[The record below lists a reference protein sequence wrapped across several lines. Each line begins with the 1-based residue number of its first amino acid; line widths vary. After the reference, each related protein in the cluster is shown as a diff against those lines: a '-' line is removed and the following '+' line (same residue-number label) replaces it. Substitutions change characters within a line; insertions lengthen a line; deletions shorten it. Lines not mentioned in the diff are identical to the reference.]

1 MKTWVELL
9 GIVYLG
15 ATVLGGCKVV
25 ERLKKAGE
33 VAQQAASAAAEG
45 GLSTEETK
53 DNELGEK
60 LGHYI
65 ECLNGFS
72 RDAFRARN
80 QYFREIDKDKGPT
93 GKESS
98 IYVPALTYTPER
110 CSKAIDE
117 AKAAKPPLPDVEAAA
132 VEYKKALDT
141 LTPLVKTM
149 HDYYDRKDFKD
160 DDFAKGKTQHAALVA
175 AFDAFEKANKP
186 LDEKVTVLNE
196 QVGQRQL
203 ERLKNRPE
211 RRMQYLIEK
220 AVDDAKKVV
229 KLVDIDSI
237 AELDATAYNAA
248 LETYEKSYT
257 EMETYATTNKA
268 EADKVT
274 MFSIYKSSSEGFL
287 KSAKE
292 LMRRKRDN
300 KDFTKERGMPEHT
313 EGHPAKLIKN
323 FNEVID
329 RSNGLTYRS
338 R

>member
-1 MKTWVELL
+1 MKTWVQLL

-45 GLSTEETK
+45 GLSSEEAK

-80 QYFREIDKDKGPT
+80 QYFRNVDKDKGPS
-93 GKESS
+93 GKETSV
-98 IYVPALTYTPER
+98 YLPALTYTPER
-110 CSKAIDE
+110 CSKGLED
-117 AKAAKPPLPDVEAAA
+117 AKAAKPALPDVEAAA
-132 VEYKKALDT
+132 VEYKKALDA

-160 DDFAKGKTQHAALVA
+160 DNFAKGKTQHAALVS

-203 ERLKNRPE
+203 ERLKGRPE

-220 AVDDAKKVV
+220 AVDDAKRVV
-229 KLVDIDSI
+229 KLVDIDTI

-248 LETYEKSYT
+248 FDAYEKSFT
-257 EMETYATTNKA
+257 EMDTYATTNKA
-268 EADKVT
+268 EADKVM
-274 MFSIYKSSSEGFL
+274 MFSIYKSSSERFL

-300 KDFTKERGMPEHT
+300 QDFTKFHGSAEHV
-313 EGHPAKLIKN
+313 EGHPAKLVKD

-338 R
+338 Q